1 MHPYVHS
8 STIHKSETWTQS
20 KYSLADE
27 QLTKVWCIHMMEY
40 HAAIK
45 ENEIIPFAATW
56 MQLEIIILSE
66 VSQKEKDKYH
76 MVSLMCA
83 TYNMTQVNL
92 AARQTRG
99 HREQTCVAKGSE
111 VGRDGEGGWGKAEVI
126 TVYRMD
132 TQQSLTVWHI

>member
-1 MHPYVHS
+1 MEYSVEIPQKTKNRITICSSNPTPGHTSRQNSNSKRYVHPYVHS

-66 VSQKEKDKYH
+66 VSQTERQILYDITYMWNLKY
-76 MVSLMCA
+76 
-83 TYNMTQVNL
+83 
-92 AARQTRG
+92 
-99 HREQTCVAKGSE
+99 
-111 VGRDGEGGWGKAEVI
+111 
-126 TVYRMD
+126 D
-132 TQQSLTVWHI
+132 TL